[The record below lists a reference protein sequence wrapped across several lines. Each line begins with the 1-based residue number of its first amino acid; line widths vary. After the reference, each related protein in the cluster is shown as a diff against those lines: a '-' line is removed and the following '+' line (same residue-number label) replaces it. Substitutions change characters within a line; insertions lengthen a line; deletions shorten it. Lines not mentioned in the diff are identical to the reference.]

1 MQGLLGLGHIGV
13 AANGAQFEQ
22 SVARAHVFAV
32 ADVDSFNFGIFQRL
46 DGFALS
52 TRLGFALGDG
62 DDIELPYPRPGKRK
76 QGEEHDEPRRPFGRG
91 ADRGFGEFEVR
102 RQKVALVA
110 VTFGRGEFVAHG
122 PDVASDGE
130 VAFCQVAPCLF
141 VDAHVCSFVL
151 RSVLHGYSAWANP
164 CFTPLDASPGFTPL
178 DSNPGFIPLDSNPGF
193 TPLDSNPGFIPLG
206 GVRVYTSRGC
216 DGATVQGFF
225 SQGIR
230 HRRTKM
236 TLGGVQPAQQRM
248 ARAAG
253 FKSV

>member
-110 VTFGRGEFVAHG
+110 VAFGRVEFVAHG
-122 PDVASDGE
+122 PDVAPDCK

-151 RSVLHGYSAWANP
+151 RSVPQRLFRLAARP
-164 CFTPLDASPGFTPL
+164 V
-178 DSNPGFIPLDSNPGF
+178 FIS
-193 TPLDSNPGFIPLG
+193 LG
-206 GVRVYTSRGC
+206 GPITHSATDTNSGNNRPCVAKVPHGC
-216 DGATVQGFF
+216 LL
-225 SQGIR
+225 R
-230 HRRTKM
+230 
-236 TLGGVQPAQQRM
+236 
-248 ARAAG
+248 
-253 FKSV
+253 